1 MADALPEFAIDMT
14 LLRPRALLALCL
26 AAMTM
31 LALPPAAAQQR
42 SEPSR
47 RAESLRERVSQP
59 SLAGSFL
66 AGRAAVSSRD
76 LDSAAN
82 FFARA
87 LQRDARNPELLARTF
102 VLKLAAGEIEEAI
115 ELATR
120 VTRSDSND
128 RLARLVLAAKA
139 VSDRR
144 FRSAVQT
151 LRLADRGNVSDITG
165 ALVGAW
171 AAQGLGETDEALGI
185 LERLRGADWYNIFR
199 DFHAGLIADVAGR
212 RAEAGRRLAAAHA
225 ADPNA
230 LRIVEAYARH
240 LARTNERARALE
252 VLQTFRNR
260 LPENPVIN
268 ALHAEI
274 TAGRNIAPLVRDAQ
288 RGAAEVLFG
297 LGSALARDGG
307 DELAAIYLQ
316 LALYLDGENG
326 LTLISL
332 ADLYEQMRRPAKVV
346 ETFERVPANSPMKR
360 TAEIQLALALDD
372 LDRTD
377 EALRHLDGLLR
388 NNPEDVEVWTTRGNI
403 LRGKKRF
410 EEANAAY
417 ERAIA
422 LVPNP
427 ERRHWMLFYFRGITF
442 ERTRRWA
449 QAEADFK
456 RALELQPDQPLVL
469 NYLGYSWVDQGVN
482 LDVAMGMLKRAVE
495 LRPTD
500 GYIIDSVGWAYYRIG
515 NFQEAVTWL
524 ERAVERK
531 PADPVINDHL
541 GDAYWRVGRYL
552 EAHFQWRHARDMRP
566 EPEDLVRIERKLREG
581 LTEDL
586 GRPIPAAE
594 NRTSGQG
601 G

>member
-1 MADALPEFAIDMT
+1 MMSP
-14 LLRPRALLALCL
+14 RPRTALALCL
-26 AAMTM
+26 AAATF
-31 LALPPAAAQQR
+31 LAVGPAVAQQR
-42 SEPSR
+42 SEPR
-47 RAESLRERVSQP
+47 RVDIRERLSQP

-66 AGRAAVSSRD
+66 AGRAAVNSRD

-87 LQRDARNPELLARTF
+87 LQRDSRNPELLARTF
-102 VLKLAAGEIEEAI
+102 VLKLAAGEIEEGV
-115 ELATR
+115 ELASR
-120 VTRSDSND
+120 VIRADGND
-128 RLARLVLAAKA
+128 RLARLVLAIKA
-139 VSDRR
+139 ITDRR

-151 LRLADRGNVSDITG
+151 LRLAERGNVSDITG

-171 AAQGLGETDEALGI
+171 AAHGLGETDEAFGI

-199 DFHAGLIADVAGR
+199 DFHAGLIADAAGR

-240 LARTNERARALE
+240 LARTNDRSRALE
-252 VLQTFRNR
+252 ILRTFRNR
-260 LPENPVIN
+260 VPDNPVIN
-268 ALHAEI
+268 TLHADI
-274 TAGRNIAPLVRDAQ
+274 TAGRGISPLVRDAQ

-316 LALYLDGENG
+316 LSIYLDGENG
-326 LTLISL
+326 LALISL

-388 NNPEDVEVWTTRGNI
+388 NNPDDVEVWTTRGNI

-515 NFQEAVTWL
+515 NFQEAVSWL
-524 ERAVERK
+524 ERAIERK

-581 LTEDL
+581 LTEEL